1 MTFVILLDYLG
12 VALFAATGAL
22 SASRREL
29 DIIGFMFLGA
39 VTGTGGGTIRDLILG
54 VPVFWVEQPAYILIC
69 AGSAALVFFG
79 AHLVEYRY
87 RLLMWLDAVALAA
100 YAVFGAY
107 KGLIVTGSPVVAVV
121 MGMMTGTL
129 GGIMRDVLA
138 NEPSVLLRKEIY
150 VTAATA
156 GAVGFV
162 LARMAGMP
170 PGVPALIGF
179 SLALGIRSSA
189 LVYGWTMPAYRSRP
203 GRDVS

>member
-1 MTFVILLDYLG
+1 MTPIILLDYLG

-69 AGSAALVFFG
+69 AGTAALVFFT

-87 RLLMWLDAVALAA
+87 RLLIWLDAVALAA

-107 KGLIVTGSPVVAVV
+107 KGLLVTGSPVVAVV

-150 VTAATA
+150 VTAAMA
-156 GAVGFV
+156 GSVGFV
-162 LARMAGMP
+162 VARMAEMP
-170 PGVPALIGF
+170 PGVPALVGF
-179 SLALGIRSSA
+179 ALALGIRSSA

-203 GRDVS
+203 GRHIP

>member
-1 MTFVILLDYLG
+1 MTPIILLDYLG

-69 AGSAALVFFG
+69 AGTAALVFFT

-87 RLLMWLDAVALAA
+87 RLLIWLDAVALAA

-107 KGLIVTGSPVVAVV
+107 KGLLVTGSPVVAVV

-150 VTAATA
+150 VTAAMA
-156 GAVGFV
+156 GSVGFV
-162 LARMAGMP
+162 IARMAEMP
-170 PGVPALIGF
+170 PGVPALVGF
-179 SLALGIRSSA
+179 ALALGIRSSA

-203 GRDVS
+203 GRHIP